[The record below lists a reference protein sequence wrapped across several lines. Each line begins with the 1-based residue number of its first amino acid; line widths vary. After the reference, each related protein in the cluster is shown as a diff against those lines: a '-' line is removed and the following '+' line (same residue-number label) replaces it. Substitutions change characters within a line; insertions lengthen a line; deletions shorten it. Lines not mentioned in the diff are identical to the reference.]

1 MGIIDITR
9 VVQDTP
15 LYPGT
20 PAMDFRRLMD
30 VNTGDAYSVTQYTI
44 TSHVGTH
51 ADAFAHF
58 LPGGTT
64 IDRMPPEHYYGG
76 AVVITVPADALITKK
91 DLEGR
96 LGGAERVVLHG
107 GGKSY
112 LSKEAADYLAA
123 QKVIT
128 IVTDAWSVAPLDN
141 ETEIHQTLFRAKIA
155 VVENVVLDHVAD
167 GAYVLAAFPVKIK
180 DCDGSPVRAVLIS

>member
-1 MGIIDITR
+1 MAIIDITR

-20 PAMDFRRLMD
+20 PPMEFTRLTD
-30 VNTGDAYSVTQYTI
+30 VNKGDTYSVTQYTI
-44 TSHVGTH
+44 TSHAGTH

-58 LPGGTT
+58 LAGGTT
-64 IDRMPPEHYYGG
+64 IDHMPPEHYYGS

-96 LGGAERVVLHG
+96 IRGAERVVLHS

-112 LSKEAADYLAA
+112 LSKEAADYLVSE
-123 QKVIT
+123 KVIT
-128 IVTDAWSVAPLDN
+128 VVTDAWSVAPQDN
-141 ETEIHQTLFRAKIA
+141 ETEIHLTLFRAKIA

-180 DCDGSPVRAVLIS
+180 DCDGSPVRAVLIA